1 MAFKGMENFSHR
13 QADKVA
19 VVLVNLGTPEAPT
32 TPALRKYLAEFL
44 SDPRVVEIP
53 RILWMII
60 LHGIILRLRPK
71 KSAHA
76 YQQVWSDEGSPLLA
90 ITKAQ
95 TLAIREKM
103 LARYGDNV
111 MVDFAMRYGQP
122 NVSATVEK
130 LLEQGA
136 RKVLVVPL
144 YPQYS
149 GPTTASV
156 FDALA
161 ADFAHRRWLP
171 HLRFVANYHDYPPYI
186 EALAESVEAYWRDHG
201 RAEKLVLSYHGVPK
215 LFLTKGDPYHC
226 HCHVTTRLL
235 VQRLGLSEEEYIT
248 TFQSRFGKAEWLK
261 PYTDETLKS
270 LGADGVKHVQVI
282 CPGFAADCLETL
294 EEIEV
299 ENRDYFLESGGVT
312 FEYIAALNARE
323 SHIDALLA
331 LIEREGQGWL
341 APQASEQQLSAR
353 MSAYEAHPYNK

>member
-1 MAFKGMENFSHR
+1 MAFKGMENFSHG

-19 VVLVNLGTPEAPT
+19 VVLVNLGTPEAAT

-53 RILWMII
+53 RVLWMLI

-76 YQQVWSDEGSPLLA
+76 YQQVWTDEGSPLMA
-90 ITKAQ
+90 ISKAQ
-95 TLAIREKM
+95 TKAIREH
-103 LARYGDNV
+103 LSARYGDKV
-111 MVDFAMRYGQP
+111 MVDLAMRYGQP
-122 NVSATVEK
+122 SLANTVDS

-136 RKVLVVPL
+136 RKVLVLPL

-149 GPTTASV
+149 GPTTATV

-161 ADFAHRRWLP
+161 ADFTKRRWLP
-171 HLRFVANYHDYPPYI
+171 HLRFVANYHNYQPYI
-186 EALAESVEAYWRDHG
+186 DALAESVEAYWKEHG
-201 RAEKLVLSYHGVPK
+201 KPEKLVLSYHGVPK
-215 LFLTKGDPYHC
+215 LFLSKGDPYHC

-235 VQRLGLSEEEYIT
+235 VQKLGLTEQDYIT

-270 LGADGVKHVQVI
+270 LGAEGVKHVQVI

-299 ENRDYFLESGGVT
+299 ENREYFIESGGER
-312 FEYIAALNARE
+312 FEYIPALNARE

-331 LIEREGQGWL
+331 LIEREAGNWL
-341 APQASEQQLSAR
+341 TDITSEQALLERAK
-353 MSAYEAHPYNK
+353 AYSEHAYNK